1 MDTSRESPGKKPVLA
16 ILGGTGKEGSGLA
29 VRWAHAGYPVIIG
42 SRDATRAE
50 ATATELAAIAG
61 EHALLS
67 GANNLDAATKAQ
79 VIVLAVPYNVQL
91 TTVEEI
97 RGALAGKMLID
108 VTVPLV
114 PPKVDRVQLP
124 EGGSAVVRLQQ
135 LLGATVQV
143 VSAFQNVSAHHLK
156 ELGHPIEC
164 DVLICSDSPEARE
177 RVVELARAA
186 GMRGVNA
193 GALANSA
200 AAEALTSVLIAIN
213 KRYKIPSAG
222 IRITGIPD
230 AG

>member
-1 MDTSRESPGKKPVLA
+1 MDTPKPTLA

-42 SRDATRAE
+42 SRDGARAQ
-50 ATATELAAIAG
+50 ATANELAKLIDKNAK
-61 EHALLS
+61 LS
-67 GANNLDAATKAQ
+67 GANNLEAATRAQ
-79 VIVLAVPYNVQL
+79 IIVLAVPYNAQL
-91 TTVEEI
+91 ATAQEV
-97 RGALAGKMLID
+97 RAALDGKLLID

-135 LLGATVQV
+135 LLGPQVQV

-156 ELGHPIEC
+156 ELGHPIDC
-164 DVLICSDSPEARE
+164 DVLICSDSAEARE
-177 RVVELARAA
+177 VVVALAKAA
-186 GMRGVNA
+186 GMRGINA

-200 AAEALTSVLIAIN
+200 AAEALTSLLIAIN
-213 KRYKIPSAG
+213 KRYKVPSSG

-230 AG
+230 

>member
-1 MDTSRESPGKKPVLA
+1 MSDIDNGNAKPVLA

-42 SRDATRAE
+42 SRDGARAQ
-50 ATATELAAIAG
+50 ATANELATLIDKNAK
-61 EHALLS
+61 LS
-67 GANNLDAATKAQ
+67 GANNLEAATKAQ
-79 VIVLAVPYNVQL
+79 IIVLAVPYNAQL
-91 TTVEEI
+91 ATAQEV
-97 RGALAGKMLID
+97 RAALDGKLLID

-135 LLGATVQV
+135 LLGPQVQV

-156 ELGHPIEC
+156 ELGHPIDC
-164 DVLICSDSPEARE
+164 DVLICSDSAEARE
-177 RVVELARAA
+177 VVVALAKAA
-186 GMRGVNA
+186 GMRGINA

-200 AAEALTSVLIAIN
+200 AAEALTSLLIAIN
-213 KRYKIPSAG
+213 KRYKVPSSG

-230 AG
+230 

>member
-1 MDTSRESPGKKPVLA
+1 MSDIDNGNAKPVLA

-42 SRDATRAE
+42 SRDGARAQ
-50 ATATELAAIAG
+50 ATATELAKLIDKNAK
-61 EHALLS
+61 LS
-67 GANNLDAATKAQ
+67 GANNLEAATRAQ
-79 VIVLAVPYNVQL
+79 IIVLAVPYNAQL
-91 TTVEEI
+91 ATAQEI
-97 RGALAGKMLID
+97 RAALDGKLLID

-135 LLGATVQV
+135 LLGPQVQV

-156 ELGHPIEC
+156 ELGHPIDC
-164 DVLICSDSPEARE
+164 DVLICSDSAEARE
-177 RVVELARAA
+177 VVVALAKAA
-186 GMRGVNA
+186 GMRGINA

-200 AAEALTSVLIAIN
+200 AAEALTSLLIAIN
-213 KRYKIPSAG
+213 KRYKVPSSG

-230 AG
+230 